1 MTSLDPDIDGGLP
14 WFRGVVR
21 PLEPGLEPG
30 RKQPRNHLVP
40 GVVPTL
46 QPTSGPHR
54 QCAALPEHA
63 CDFTEEKPGR
73 LPTMLCRELSAVCR
87 SQSPVAYTFHQKRG
101 TQAS

>member
-1 MTSLDPDIDGGLP
+1 MTSLGPDIDGGAP
-14 WFRGVVR
+14 WFRGVVPSAGTR
-21 PLEPGLEPG
+21 PGARQEPTP
-30 RKQPRNHLVP
+30 KP

-46 QPTSGPHR
+46 RPTSGPLR

-87 SQSPVAYTFHQKRG
+87 SHSPVAYTFHQKRG
-101 TQAS
+101 TPAS